1 MKELSLN
8 VLDIAKNSVKAR
20 ASLIRITLEE
30 IGNRLTLTI
39 GDDGCGM
46 REEMLR
52 GVVDPFC
59 TTRTTRKVGM
69 GIPLLKLAA
78 EQTGGSLTITSRH
91 ESEYPDTHG
100 TEVVAVFYRDHI
112 DFTPLGDIV
121 STLTTLIQGSPDI
134 DFAFTHT
141 GERGGVSLDTREM
154 REILGAD
161 IPLNDP
167 EILQW
172 IEGNLEEQYK
182 NIS

>member
-1 MKELSLN
+1 M
-8 VLDIAKNSVKAR
+8 
-20 ASLIRITLEE
+20 
-30 IGNRLTLTI
+30 
-39 GDDGCGM
+39 
-46 REEMLR
+46 
-52 GVVDPFC
+52 
-59 TTRTTRKVGM
+59 
-69 GIPLLKLAA
+69 
-78 EQTGGSLTITSRH
+78 
-91 ESEYPDTHG
+91 
-100 TEVVAVFYRDHI
+100 FYRDHI

-141 GERGGVSLDTREM
+141 GERGCVSLDTREM

-172 IEGNLEEQYK
+172 IVGNLEEQYK